1 MKRITCSGC
10 SLLCDDLIVKSD
22 GLFVTEVIGACLKGK
37 ERFDQVSAKNRITHP
52 MIRKDGE
59 LIEVKWEEAFNKATE
74 IIKNSSN
81 PLLYGFSNV
90 TCEAQEAGM
99 KLAQKIG
106 GFIASNASICQG
118 KFLKKAKKLGINL
131 TTITEIINKGDLII
145 LWGANPA
152 ETIPRLLNKILF
164 SRGKFRMTGREIKTL
179 IIIDPIKT
187 ASFNVMGVRDLPL
200 IVEPNKDIDLIRIL
214 KEECCS
220 ADSIPSEGVAGMDKN
235 DLKRMLLHLTG
246 AENGVIILGQGFI
259 QPHPDYDLVEE
270 LLELL
275 QMINERQEKG
285 RISMLLMGGHF
296 NMAGFDH
303 VALSA
308 HGSFGS
314 LEFKNNQLVN
324 TEETLVSKIEKED
337 FDSSI
342 IVGTDPIS
350 HLPHTLSSNIA
361 KKPLILIDNH
371 NTATSHLA
379 DVIFPTAIT
388 GIESSGLA
396 YRLDQIPI
404 ELSKIVNPPNNLP
417 SDEELLNQL
426 YELLNQG
433 RSE

>member
-1 MKRITCSGC
+1 MKRFTCSGC
-10 SLLCDDLIVKSD
+10 SLLCGDIIVKSD
-22 GLFVTEVIGACLKGK
+22 GLFVSEVIGACLKGK
-37 ERFDQVSAKNRITHP
+37 ERFDQVSAQNRITSP

-59 LIEVKWEEAFNKATE
+59 LKEVSWNEAIKKAAE
-74 IIKNSSN
+74 IIENSSI

-99 KLAQKIG
+99 KLAQKIN
-106 GFIASNASICQG
+106 GFIDSNASICQG
-118 KFLKKAKKLGINL
+118 KFLNKAKNLGINL

-152 ETIPRLLNKILF
+152 ETIPRLLNKVLF

-179 IIIDPIKT
+179 VIIDPIKT
-187 ASFNVMGVRDLPL
+187 ASLSVMGVRDLPL
-200 IVEPNKDIDLIRIL
+200 IVESNKDIELIRML

-220 ADSIPSEGVAGMDKN
+220 VDSIPSEGVAGVDKG
-235 DLKRMLLHLTG
+235 DLKRLLLHLTG
-246 AENGVIILGQGFI
+246 AENGVIIIGQGII

-285 RISMLLMGGHF
+285 RISLLLMGGHF

-303 VALSA
+303 IALS
-308 HGSFGS
+308 SFGEMGK
-314 LEFKNNQLVN
+314 LEFKHNQLVK
-324 TEETLVSKIEKED
+324 TEETIVSKIENED

-350 HLPHTLSSNIA
+350 HLPHSLSYKLA

-371 NTATSHLA
+371 STATSYIAEVVL
-379 DVIFPTAIT
+379 PTAMT
-388 GIESSGLA
+388 GIESGGLV
-396 YRLDQIPI
+396 YRLDQVPI
-404 ELSKIVNPPNNLP
+404 ELNKIINPPNNIP

-426 YELLNQG
+426 LGLINQG
-433 RSE
+433 GSE

>member
-1 MKRITCSGC
+1 MKRFTCSGC
-10 SLLCDDLIVKSD
+10 SLLCDDIIVKSD
-22 GLFVTEVIGACLKGK
+22 GLFISEVIGACLKGK
-37 ERFDQVSAKNRITHP
+37 ERLDQVSAQNRITNP
-52 MIRKDGE
+52 MIRKEGE
-59 LIEVKWEEAFNKATE
+59 LKEVSWDEAIKKATE

-90 TCEAQEAGM
+90 TCEAQEAGI
-99 KLAQKIG
+99 KLAQKIN
-106 GFIASNASICQG
+106 GFIDSNASICQG
-118 KFLKKAKKLGINL
+118 KFLNKAKNLGINL

-152 ETIPRLLNKILF
+152 ETIPRLLNKVLF

-179 IIIDPIKT
+179 VIIDPIKT
-187 ASFNVMGVRDLPL
+187 ASFRVMGVRDLPL

-220 ADSIPSEGVAGMDKN
+220 ADSIPSEGVAGIDKN
-235 DLKRMLLHLTG
+235 DLKRLLLHLTG
-246 AENGVIILGQGFI
+246 AENGVIILGQGVV

-275 QMINERQEKG
+275 QLINERQVKG
-285 RISMLLMGGHF
+285 RISLLLMGGHF

-303 VALSA
+303 VALS
-308 HGSFGS
+308 SFGEYGK
-314 LEFKNNQLVN
+314 LEFKHNQLVK

-350 HLPHTLSSNIA
+350 HLPHSLSSKIA

-371 NTATSHLA
+371 STATSHIAEVVL
-379 DVIFPTAIT
+379 PTAIT
-388 GIESSGLA
+388 GIESGGLV
-396 YRLDQIPI
+396 YRLDQVPI
-404 ELSKIVNPPNNLP
+404 ELNKIINPPNNLP
-417 SDEELLNQL
+417 SDEELL
-426 YELLNQG
+426 
-433 RSE
+433 

>member
-10 SLLCDDLIVKSD
+10 SLLCDDLIIKSD

-37 ERFDQVSAKNRITHP
+37 ERFDQVSAQNRFTHP

-59 LIEVKWEEAFNKATE
+59 LKKVTWEEAFNRATE

-106 GFIASNASICQG
+106 GFIDSNASICQG

-152 ETIPRLLNKILF
+152 ETIPRLLNKVLF

-220 ADSIPSEGVAGMDKN
+220 ADSIPSEGVAGIDKD

-246 AENGVIILGQGFI
+246 AENGVIILGQGVI

-285 RISMLLMGGHF
+285 RISLLLMGGHF

-308 HGSFGS
+308 HGRFGS
-314 LEFKNNQLVN
+314 LEFKDNQLVN
-324 TEETLVSKIEKED
+324 TEENLVSKIEKED

-350 HLPHTLSSNIA
+350 HFPHSLSSKIA

-371 NTATSHLA
+371 NTATSHIAEVVL
-379 DVIFPTAIT
+379 PTALT